1 MLFDPSIPFRGRR
14 WRDPSVRVRD
24 SWIRIRF
31 RILFQLLVTVVA
43 VVAVV
48 VVYDDEIPDL
58 KSWRHSAGVGTGV
71 RRSGC
76 HLPAAS
82 IPNLSQ
88 TLRAGFFQLIFL
100 WLMGRMKKIL
110 KSGRNLSPSLKSD

>member
-82 IPNLSQ
+82 IPNLS
-88 TLRAGFFQLIFL
+88 
-100 WLMGRMKKIL
+100 
-110 KSGRNLSPSLKSD
+110 